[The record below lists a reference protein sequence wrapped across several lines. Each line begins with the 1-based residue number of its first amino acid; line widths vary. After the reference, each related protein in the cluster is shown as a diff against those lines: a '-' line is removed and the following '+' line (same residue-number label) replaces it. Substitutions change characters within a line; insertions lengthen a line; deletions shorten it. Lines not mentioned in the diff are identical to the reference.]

1 MEATSANAYKKQI
14 NTKSLK
20 AILFTKKKQK
30 FPVRKGGRESKCL
43 SIPTPIL
50 SYSLLWH
57 VCYIMPFFSP
67 WSHREAV
74 PRESENSDGAHLEDA
89 GVL

>member
-1 MEATSANAYKKQI
+1 MLTVSRSKRRTRKQMLI
-14 NTKSLK
+14 NSYPYLV
-20 AILFTKKKQK
+20 LFTFVACLLHHAL
-30 FPVRKGGRESKCL
+30 FP
-43 SIPTPIL
+43 
-50 SYSLLWH
+50 
-57 VCYIMPFFSP
+57 P